1 MNAIFCE
8 IILNLF
14 VKWVY
19 RKHFRLDILLFYFAL
34 KNKDQEEEET
44 REIIEKDG
52 GNTVSARP
60 RRMSEVKEEAE
71 PILPIPEGSSYFI
84 LSQTNR
90 CDIYIDFKNQ

>member
-1 MNAIFCE
+1 MQF
-8 IILNLF
+8 F
-14 VKWVY
+14 VKLFIAYSLNWIIANIFVWTFY
-19 RKHFRLDILLFYFAL
+19 YFILLL